1 MTTAVATNKLS
12 GKWIGWLTSLL
23 GGLFVAWCFYDPS
36 TPKVNLY
43 RFGTIMAI
51 GMFAFDLLPN
61 FVTAVLLLM
70 YYILTGIAAPD
81 VAFVG
86 WTTPIPWLCMCGML
100 IGVLMEKTR
109 LANRIALFTISRVG
123 TTPIRMYIAFLLAGF
138 IVSAI
143 IPDVITVDIL
153 FMAIATGMCQS
164 LNLSVTSRSATT
176 IVLAAFFGATISSA
190 AYLPNNTGIIGLLM
204 VKDMGV
210 PFTWLGFYSENLP
223 YQIGHALLAYTILHL
238 FGGRELGEH
247 ISRCRACAEAELATL
262 GKMSRDEKKT
272 LVLAL
277 LALVAF
283 ISEPWHGIPGYFAFC
298 SMVLLGFTPVF
309 NLMEAS
315 DLKKVQFPILFFI
328 AGCMAIGIVAGT
340 LGIPAW
346 LAGKL
351 VPYLQ
356 QIDSNAGSS
365 MFAYWVGVVA
375 NLVLT
380 PVAAATSL
388 SVPMAE
394 IATSLNLGIKPILY
408 SFLYGLD
415 QFFLPYEL
423 APALIMFATG
433 YVRVRYLIGIMLTRM
448 VLASLIVAFVATFIW
463 PMMNL

>member
-43 RFGTIMAI
+43 WFGTIMAI

-210 PFTWLGFYSENLP
+210 PFT
-223 YQIGHALLAYTILHL
+223 
-238 FGGRELGEH
+238 
-247 ISRCRACAEAELATL
+247 
-262 GKMSRDEKKT
+262 
-272 LVLAL
+272 
-277 LALVAF
+277 
-283 ISEPWHGIPGYFAFC
+283 
-298 SMVLLGFTPVF
+298 
-309 NLMEAS
+309 
-315 DLKKVQFPILFFI
+315 
-328 AGCMAIGIVAGT
+328 
-340 LGIPAW
+340 
-346 LAGKL
+346 
-351 VPYLQ
+351 
-356 QIDSNAGSS
+356 
-365 MFAYWVGVVA
+365 
-375 NLVLT
+375 
-380 PVAAATSL
+380 
-388 SVPMAE
+388 
-394 IATSLNLGIKPILY
+394 
-408 SFLYGLD
+408 
-415 QFFLPYEL
+415 
-423 APALIMFATG
+423 
-433 YVRVRYLIGIMLTRM
+433 
-448 VLASLIVAFVATFIW
+448 
-463 PMMNL
+463 